1 MKIIEILEEPFKIH
15 NLKVDNEKIQEMLKI
30 THLDKLNLQDNV
42 KYLSG
47 GEKQRLNIA
56 RIMLLNPEV
65 LILDEVVSSLDI
77 HLALQIIEILNDL
90 NEKYG
95 LSILFIT
102 HNINLIRFLT
112 DKVIVLKD
120 GEIVDQGNMY
130 TQMSTTYS
138 KNLLK
143 ICK

>member
-42 KYLSG
+42 HLSG

-65 LILDEVVSSLDI
+65 LILDEVVSFPLI
-77 HLALQIIEILNDL
+77 FILL
-90 NEKYG
+90 YK
-95 LSILFIT
+95 
-102 HNINLIRFLT
+102 
-112 DKVIVLKD
+112 
-120 GEIVDQGNMY
+120 
-130 TQMSTTYS
+130 
-138 KNLLK
+138 
-143 ICK
+143 